1 MGIWHPD
8 FFIWLFY
15 AVRMKTKTLNE
26 LFETYIQICEYTLRR
41 RPATI
46 QSYKDSFGHLCK
58 LVPEIVRP
66 HHLTETRMN
75 EFFKRMQ
82 TRKRIVGRDT
92 IKVGVKNSTI
102 ASYWSKL
109 NPFFIWLEASGHIDK
124 SPLAYIAKPKEHYE
138 NKPAVKKR
146 HLEKLYAS
154 ILLHNKSVFLI
165 KRDTALL
172 STLFFTGVRKRE
184 LLSLKVR
191 DVDLDKNIITI
202 RGETSKSKRTRRIP
216 INPTLKIHLSD
227 YLNERKKYTS
237 EILFVSATKDSGLTE
252 YGLKHWVKRM
262 RKLSGVRFHLHQL
275 RHTFACNLA
284 RNNISLPK
292 LQKLMGH
299 TDLRMTER
307 YVRSLGVEHLI
318 DDILKLS
325 IDDSL

>member
-1 MGIWHPD
+1 
-8 FFIWLFY
+8 
-15 AVRMKTKTLNE
+15 MKTKNLNE
-26 LFETYIQICEYTLRR
+26 LFQQYIQVCEYSLRR

-46 QSYKDSFGHLCK
+46 KSYKEAFEQLIK
-58 LVPEIVRP
+58 LVPEIVSP
-66 HHLTETRMN
+66 QHLTETRMN

-92 IKVGVKNSTI
+92 IKIGVKNSTI

-109 NPFFIWLEASGHIDK
+109 SPFFNWLEANRHIDK
-124 SPLAYIAKPKEHYE
+124 SPLAYISKPKEYYE
-138 NKPAVKKR
+138 NKPAIKKR
-146 HLEKLYAS
+146 DIEKLYSS
-154 ILLHNKSVFLI
+154 ILLQNNNTFLI

-184 LLSLKVR
+184 LLSIRVR
-191 DVDLDKNIITI
+191 DVDLDKNIIAI
-202 RGETSKSKRTRRIP
+202 RGETSKSKRTRLIP
-216 INPTLKIHLSD
+216 INPTLKVHLTD
-227 YLNERKKYTS
+227 YLKARKSYTS
-237 EILFVSATKDSGLTE
+237 EILFVSSKKDRNLSA
-252 YGLKHWVKRM
+252 YGIKHWVQRM
-262 RKLSGVRFHLHQL
+262 RKQSGVRFHLHQL

-318 DDILKLS
+318 DDVLKLS
-325 IDDSL
+325 IDDSY

>member
-1 MGIWHPD
+1 MN
-8 FFIWLFY
+8 
-15 AVRMKTKTLNE
+15 TKKLNE
-26 LFETYIQICEYTLRR
+26 LFQQYIQICEYTLRR

-46 QSYKDSFGHLCK
+46 KSYKDSFAHLIK
-58 LVPEIVRP
+58 LVPEIVYP
-66 HHLTETRMN
+66 YHLTETRMN

-92 IKVGVKNSTI
+92 VKVGVKSSTI

-109 NPFFIWLEASGHIDK
+109 NPFFIWLESGGYIDK
-124 SPLAYIAKPKEHYE
+124 SPLAYISKPKEYYE
-138 NKPAVKKR
+138 NKPAVKKKDI
-146 HLEKLYAS
+146 EKLYAS
-154 ILLHNKSVFLI
+154 ILLQSNSTFII

-184 LLSLKVR
+184 LLSFKVR
-191 DVDLDKNIITI
+191 DIDLEKNIITI
-202 RGETSKSKRTRRIP
+202 KGETSKSKRTRRIP
-216 INPTLKIHLSD
+216 INPTLKVHLAD
-227 YLNERKKYTS
+227 YLKARKKYTS
-237 EILFVSATKDSGLTE
+237 EMLFVSSNRDSGLTE
-252 YGLKHWVKRM
+252 YGIKHWVKRM
-262 RKLSGVRFHLHQL
+262 RKQSGVRFHLHQL

-318 DDILKLS
+318 DDILKLN
-325 IDDSL
+325 IDDSY